1 MFDIVKIAKHIR
13 ELRIQNNMTQ
23 MKLADE
29 LGVSYQAVSNWE
41 RGNSMPDISKLED
54 LSRIFSCTIDELLGA
69 SKETETVK
77 KVVRQ
82 ETDKLKL
89 KDVALVS
96 PVLNPEQ
103 SEQLAQAIGIGEQG
117 EELQGLIELAPF
129 LSEKTLDRML
139 EQCPARVSLGRNSA
153 VAGLAPFLGEKS
165 MNELA
170 ESVIEAENWQVLVA
184 IAPFVSNWTL
194 RKAAAI
200 LVQKGKIKE
209 LESIAPFM

>member
-1 MFDIVKIAKHIR
+1 MFDIAKVAKHIR
-13 ELRIQNNMTQ
+13 ELRISKNMTQ
-23 MKLADE
+23 MNLADE

-69 SKETETVK
+69 SRETEAVK
-77 KVVRQ
+77 KVVLQ
-82 ETDKLKL
+82 ETHKLKL

-103 SEQLAQAIGIGEQG
+103 SEQLAEAIGIGEQG
-117 EELQGLIELAPF
+117 EGLQELVELAPF
-129 LSEKTLDRML
+129 LSEKAIDRML
-139 EQCPARVSLGRNSA
+139 KQCPAKSSLGKNSA

-170 ESVIEAENWQVLVA
+170 ESVIEAENWKVLTA

-194 RKAAAI
+194 RKAAA
-200 LVQKGKIKE
+200 VMVEKGRLKE
-209 LESIAPFM
+209 LESIAPYM